1 MNQPQMPQ
9 GGSLSG
15 VRVVEIGTS
24 VAAPMAAQI
33 LADMG
38 AEVLK
43 IERAE
48 TGDDSRNWAPPY
60 WNDIAVTF
68 LALNR
73 NKRSVVLDFKQD
85 AGRRVL
91 ERMVGA
97 ADVLVQNLRPSALAG
112 AGFSAERLLQI
123 NPQLIYCELTGFGPE
138 GPEAGKPAYDPLVQA
153 YSGIVSM
160 TGEDGRAPARVP
172 VSLLDIGTGMW
183 TTIAIYEA
191 LRRREQTGKG
201 CHIELSLLQTALAWL
216 GPTVMSVLAGNPS
229 PRRLGSGLAG
239 VVPYGAFPS
248 ADGWVFI
255 SAGNDQTWG
264 RLCEALE
271 AYELAAAREFSTNA
285 ERVSKRQETTEA
297 LSAVTRRFVA
307 RELLERLKRAGVP
320 CSPVN
325 TVGDIVKDAQALAT
339 GMLCRLPRADI
350 PGLTVVHTPMTFDGA
365 YAPMR
370 MPPPPL
376 GADSVAVLNDLG
388 FGRDEID
395 ALLRSGV
402 IASTVA
408 DTPSTAREGEKTGT

>member
-1 MNQPQMPQ
+1 MTQAGMPR

-15 VRVVEIGTS
+15 TRVIEIGTS
-24 VAAPMAAQI
+24 VAAPMTAQI

-60 WNDIAVTF
+60 WDGIAVTF

-73 NKRSVVLDFKQD
+73 NKRSVVLNFKQD
-85 AGRRVL
+85 AGRGVL
-91 ERMVGA
+91 ERLIRE
-97 ADVLVQNLRPSALAG
+97 ADVLVQNLRPGALAS
-112 AGFSAERLLQI
+112 AGFSAERLLQL
-123 NPQLIYCELTGFGPE
+123 NPRLIYCEMTGFGPA

-160 TGEDGRAPARVP
+160 TGEDGGAPARVP

-183 TTIAIYEA
+183 ATIAVYEA
-191 LRRREQTGKG
+191 LRRREQTGTG

-216 GPTVMSVLAGNPS
+216 GPTVMSVLAGNPA

-255 SAGNDQTWG
+255 SAGNDQAWT
-264 RLCEALE
+264 RLCVALQ
-271 AYELAAAREFSTNA
+271 AAELAASPDFVTNA
-285 ERVSKRQETTEA
+285 SRVSKRQETTAA
-297 LSAVTRRFVA
+297 LSAVTRRFA
-307 RELLERLKRAGVP
+307 SRELLERLTRAGVP

-325 TVGDIVKDAQALAT
+325 TVGDIVTDEQALAT
-339 GMLCRLPRADI
+339 GMLCPLPRADI

-365 YAPMR
+365 YAAMR
-370 MPPPPL
+370 APPPSL
-376 GADSVAVLNDLG
+376 GADSVSVLDALG
-388 FGRDEID
+388 FGRDEIE

-402 IASTVA
+402 IA
-408 DTPSTAREGEKTGT
+408 TAAAGARSDASDREKTGT

>member
-1 MNQPQMPQ
+1 M
-9 GGSLSG
+9 
-15 VRVVEIGTS
+15 
-24 VAAPMAAQI
+24 
-33 LADMG
+33 
-38 AEVLK
+38 
-43 IERAE
+43 
-48 TGDDSRNWAPPY
+48 
-60 WNDIAVTF
+60 
-68 LALNR
+68 
-73 NKRSVVLDFKQD
+73 VLDFKQD

-91 ERMVGA
+91 ERLIGT
-97 ADVLVQNLRPSALAG
+97 ADVLVQNLRPGALAA
-112 AGFSAERLLQI
+112 AGFAAERLLQL
-123 NPQLIYCELTGFGPE
+123 NPRLIYCDLTGFGPR

-153 YSGIVSM
+153 YSGVVSM

-183 TTIAIYEA
+183 TTIAVYEA

-216 GPTVMSVLAGNPS
+216 GPTVMSVLAGNPA

-255 SAGNDQTWG
+255 SAGNDQAWG
-264 RLCEALE
+264 RLCEALQ
-271 AYELAAAREFSTNA
+271 ATGLAAQADFATNVS
-285 ERVSKRQETTEA
+285 RVAKRQETTEA
-297 LSAVTRRFVA
+297 LSAVTRRFA
-307 RELLERLKRAGVP
+307 SQDLLERLSRAGVP

-339 GMLCRLPRADI
+339 GMLCPLPRADI

-370 MPPPPL
+370 KPPPPL
-376 GADSVAVLNDLG
+376 GADSASALEDLG

-395 ALLRSGV
+395 ALLRAGV
-402 IASTVA
+402 IAGA
-408 DTPSTAREGEKTGT
+408 TAGEQTAT